1 MRKRREKKEKS
12 LHYTNR
18 FPVRDHRSMQFSI
31 PFPLCNQNRP
41 VLGQT
46 CGPLFYFILFFL
58 LSNTLLI
65 IKRLNFLFS
74 SLPVLFG
81 KAVIGHLSVK
91 DVDNVTFVDYE
102 LLRISHWRTWY
113 CYQQNMI
120 EKYRKNII
128 LSLLS
133 AIFVSKNYIYLS
145 IQCVITKWKWE
156 IEDSFRRS

>member
-1 MRKRREKKEKS
+1 MLRQETFNLMHTYRHMCGREEKRKREKT

-58 LSNTLLI
+58 LSNTLSI

-102 LLRISHWRTWY
+102 LLRISHWRP
-113 CYQQNMI
+113 
-120 EKYRKNII
+120 
-128 LSLLS
+128 
-133 AIFVSKNYIYLS
+133 
-145 IQCVITKWKWE
+145 
-156 IEDSFRRS
+156 

>member
-1 MRKRREKKEKS
+1 M
-12 LHYTNR
+12 
-18 FPVRDHRSMQFSI
+18 
-31 PFPLCNQNRP
+31 
-41 VLGQT
+41 

-102 LLRISHWRTWY
+102 LLRISHWRT
-113 CYQQNMI
+113 
-120 EKYRKNII
+120 
-128 LSLLS
+128 
-133 AIFVSKNYIYLS
+133 
-145 IQCVITKWKWE
+145 
-156 IEDSFRRS
+156 